1 LSGEGSEFQCIL
13 WAMNRGIRISE
24 IPKEERPRE
33 KFASAGAASLS
44 DAELLAIL
52 LRTGTHGKSAIH
64 MGKELLNAYGSLIG
78 LSRCS
83 VDELRKCVQGIG
95 LAKATQLAT
104 AFELA
109 KRFVKGS
116 VARIK
121 LDDPEA
127 AFRLLFPIMQS
138 LRCESL
144 RVVLLDTRYCM
155 LRIEEISQGTL
166 SESLAHPREVFRP
179 ALLYSAYALIIAH
192 NHPSGD
198 PSPSI
203 SDHKLTIRLAEVAQ
217 LLQIKLMDHVIVGS
231 PDGGRK
237 PYFSFK
243 EAGIL

>member
-1 LSGEGSEFQCIL
+1 MDAVG
-13 WAMNRGIRISE
+13 GIAG

-33 KFASAGAASLS
+33 KFAKGGPASLS

-52 LRTGTHGKSAIH
+52 LRTGTRGKSAIR
-64 MGKELLNAYGSLIG
+64 MGKDLLEAQGSLIG

-83 VDELRKCVQGIG
+83 VAELMQSTSGIG
-95 LAKATQLAT
+95 LAKATQLTA

-109 KRFVKGS
+109 KRFARGS
-116 VARIK
+116 AARLKI
-121 LDDPEA
+121 DEPEA
-127 AFRLLFPIMQS
+127 AFRLLFPEMQS
-138 LRCESL
+138 LRHESL

-166 SESLAHPREVFRP
+166 NESLAHPREVFRP
-179 ALLYSAYALIIAH
+179 ALLYSAYALIVAH

-198 PSPSI
+198 PSPSEA
-203 SDHKLTIRLAEVAQ
+203 DRKLTMRLAEAAR
-217 LLQIKLMDHVIVGS
+217 LLQIKLMDHLIVGS